1 MGFSRVRI
9 PEPPCKEILIQND
22 IIGELDTGFVFV
34 SVFFV
39 FDVRVLISSLEDST
53 NQSAQP

>member
-22 IIGELDTGFVFV
+22 VTGELDTGFVFV
-34 SVFFV
+34 SVFLFLMCV
-39 FDVRVLISSLEDST
+39 F
-53 NQSAQP
+53 